1 MCALKGAP
9 APPSPGFSPGK
20 AALTVAHAALFPIG
34 RASHRTGR
42 ASASS
47 ACLVWQATHASVA
60 RVAPSGTSSR
70 LVEPQR
76 VQIHSA
82 VVAMVIPS

>member
-1 MCALKGAP
+1 
-9 APPSPGFSPGK
+9 
-20 AALTVAHAALFPIG
+20 
-34 RASHRTGR
+34 
-42 ASASS
+42 
-47 ACLVWQATHASVA
+47 VA

-82 VVAMVIPS
+82 VLAMVILW